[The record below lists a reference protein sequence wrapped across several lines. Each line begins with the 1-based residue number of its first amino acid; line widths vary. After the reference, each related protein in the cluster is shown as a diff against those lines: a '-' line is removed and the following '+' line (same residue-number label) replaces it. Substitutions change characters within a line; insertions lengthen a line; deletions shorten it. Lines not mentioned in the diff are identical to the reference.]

1 MTGRKLYVEPEYQR
15 IHALVFTIKTDKR
28 NKDQFAPEE
37 A

>member
-1 MTGRKLYVEPEYQR
+1 MSDFINHSFGTPS
-15 IHALVFTIKTDKR
+15 FTIKTDKR